1 MLLEKVKMSDRK
13 YKNITVIIRTIDI
26 KTEKVESELIK
37 NIDGP
42 ERRDWLKDAL
52 FKATMWAMF
61 NDKYLEVI
69 NKEDDE

>member
-1 MLLEKVKMSDRK
+1 MSDRK

-61 NDKYLEVI
+61 NGKYLEVI